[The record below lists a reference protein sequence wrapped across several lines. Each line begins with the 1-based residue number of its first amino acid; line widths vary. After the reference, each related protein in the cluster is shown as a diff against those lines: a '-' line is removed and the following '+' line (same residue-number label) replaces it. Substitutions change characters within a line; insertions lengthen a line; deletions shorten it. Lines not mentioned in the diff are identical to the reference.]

1 MRQLQRIA
9 AAIVVFLTFGLAQ
22 SVFAQEPERPLQIA
36 TVTRAP
42 FSMPDGNG
50 GHTGFSIELLDI
62 AVAELG
68 LTVSYDR
75 RESFADMMMAV
86 EQGSVHGAIA
96 NISITASREEVMD
109 FSQPIFDGGVQVM
122 LHPSP
127 DGPSRLFSVLFTRDV
142 GVLVLFAM
150 ILLLAGG
157 MLMWVFERKRQPYF
171 DLSARDAVFPA
182 FWWAL
187 NIVVNGGFEER
198 MPRSRPGRVF
208 GVVLVIASLFIVSI
222 FVAQITAALT
232 VNAIQ
237 DSVESLN
244 DLDGR
249 RVGTIEGSTTAQFLD
264 TRGVPHLT
272 FDNPDGMFDAF
283 ETDRLD
289 AVVFDGPI
297 LAYYAEIAG
306 PDKTRLLERVYRPER
321 YGMAL
326 PTGSIHREP
335 INQIILRMREDG
347 RYDDLLV
354 KWFGNAYTRR

>member
-1 MRQLQRIA
+1 
-9 AAIVVFLTFGLAQ
+9 
-22 SVFAQEPERPLQIA
+22 
-36 TVTRAP
+36 
-42 FSMPDGNG
+42 MPDGNG

-62 AVAELG
+62 AAEDLG
-68 LTVSYDR
+68 LTISYDR
-75 RESFADMMMAV
+75 RESFADMMSAV
-86 EQGSVHGAIA
+86 EQANVHGAIA
-96 NISITASREEVMD
+96 NISITASREEIMD

-122 LHPSP
+122 LHPTP
-127 DGPSRLFSVLFTRDV
+127 DRASQLFSVLFTRDV
-142 GVLVLFAM
+142 GLLVLSAM
-150 ILLLAGG
+150 VLLLAGG
-157 MLMWVFERKRQPYF
+157 MVMWVFERKRQPYF

-208 GVVLVIASLFIVSI
+208 GVVLVVASLFIVSI

-237 DSVESLN
+237 ESVENLN

-249 RVGTIEGSTTAQFLD
+249 RVGSIEGSTSAQFLD
-264 TRGVPHLT
+264 NRGVT
-272 FDNPDGMFDAF
+272 AIGFQDPDALFQAF
-283 ETDRLD
+283 EEDRLD

-297 LAYYAEIAG
+297 LAHYVEVAG
-306 PDKTRLLERVYRPER
+306 PDEARLLERVYRPEK

-335 INQIILRMREDG
+335 INQVILRMREDG
-347 RYDDLLV
+347 RYDDLLS
-354 KWFGNAYTRR
+354 KWFGNAYTPR